1 MPNAARLSDS
11 VRGITA
17 GEHSGHRPPHSS
29 SPITGSVSGA
39 CSGDVFVN
47 GLPAA
52 TVGSVTEEHDAC
64 CGMSYGNVRDG
75 SGSVFVNGKAAAR
88 LGDALN
94 AHSGTGWIS
103 GGSGN
108 VFFGG

>member
-11 VRGITA
+11 VQGITA
-17 GEHSGHRPPHSS
+17 GEHSGHRPPHSP
-29 SPITGSVSGA
+29 SPITGSVSGG

-47 GLPAA
+47 GLSAA
-52 TVGSVTEEHDAC
+52 TVGSVTEERDAC
-64 CGMSYGNVRDG
+64 CGTGYGSVRDG
-75 SGSVFVNGKAAAR
+75 SESVFVNGKAAAR

-94 AHSGTGWIS
+94 AHNGTGWIS
-103 GGSGN
+103 GGSEN